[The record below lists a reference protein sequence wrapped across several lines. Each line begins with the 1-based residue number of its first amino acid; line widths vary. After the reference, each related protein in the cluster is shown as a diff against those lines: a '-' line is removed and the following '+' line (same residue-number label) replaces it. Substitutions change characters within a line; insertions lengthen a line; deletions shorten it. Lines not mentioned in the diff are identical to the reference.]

1 VKALARASPENPKNA
16 QDVNGPNQ
24 IAQKMA
30 KAKARTDMC
39 FIKKDSSKFRKYSEN
54 EK

>member
-16 QDVNGPNQ
+16 QDFNGPNQ

-30 KAKARTDMC
+30 KAKASTDMC
-39 FIKKDSSKFRKYSEN
+39 AAKKDLSKFRNYSKYQ
-54 EK
+54 K